1 MTIRG
6 LWESQKKLIT
16 GIRLGYYD
24 LATQNVEGIDELLA
38 RWEKLRMK
46 NTGIIAMTNIIFSS
60 FVLLVDT
67 IMGKEALIVLATL
80 SQLMAAK
87 MDKPIFHVKG
97 WVSARTAI
105 AVARSYS
112 RLLRIARSPNPFL
125 TRGLE

>member
-1 MTIRG
+1 MGKI
-6 LWESQKKLIT
+6 K
-16 GIRLGYYD
+16 
-24 LATQNVEGIDELLA
+24 N
-38 RWEKLRMK
+38 EKHG
-46 NTGIIAMTNIIFSS
+46 NNCYEQHNFSS
-60 FVLLVDT
+60 FFLLVDT

-97 WVSARTAI
+97 WVSARIAI

>member
-24 LATQNVEGIDELLA
+24 LATQNVEGIYELLA

-60 FVLLVDT
+60 FVLLVET
-67 IMGKEALIVLATL
+67 IMGEGGTN
-80 SQLMAAK
+80 S
-87 MDKPIFHVKG
+87 
-97 WVSARTAI
+97 TC
-105 AVARSYS
+105 YS
-112 RLLRIARSPNPFL
+112 ESTHGRKNGQTHFSR
-125 TRGLE
+125 